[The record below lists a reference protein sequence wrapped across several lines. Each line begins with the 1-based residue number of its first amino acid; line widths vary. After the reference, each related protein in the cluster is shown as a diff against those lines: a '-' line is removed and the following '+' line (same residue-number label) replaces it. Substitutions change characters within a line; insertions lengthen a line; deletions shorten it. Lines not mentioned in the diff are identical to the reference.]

1 MFCSKTVFR
10 CFKTLERLG
19 DRITGAAG
27 PFFVGLAVILISAG
41 TICFFD
47 VVMPSLPYR
56 WLSGPICAFIAF
68 NLLMHYYFVVTTSPG
83 FVDAPPPV
91 AGRGFMWATPRN
103 ALTERPLTEGVR
115 WSNEFN
121 ITKAEATKCRK
132 CEQQKPEV
140 GVRFTTQLMSTWK
153 SERSHHCRVCNRCVL
168 KYDHHCPVRIN
179 QCVGLYNERHF
190 VLFMAYLCISTF
202 CFCILGYPQFFDALG
217 LTFKRDPWPH
227 HVPVL
232 LYIIEFILS
241 GVLCFAV
248 GIMLMFHLWTI
259 SQGETSVES
268 QDNEFYGRIA
278 KNRGEAFVNSYD
290 LGKIRNLQLF
300 FNIGRG
306 GYPFYT
312 LLFPFRILP
321 YTDGR
326 SWARREGLT
335 RHRGIRRGEELT
347 DEEDP

>member
-19 DRITGAAG
+19 DRVTGAAG

-47 VVMPSLPYR
+47 VVMPSLAYP
-56 WLSGPICAFIAF
+56 WLGGPICLLIAF
-68 NLLMHYYFVVTTSPG
+68 NLLVHYYLVVTTNPG
-83 FVDAPPPV
+83 FVEDLPRV
-91 AGRGFMWATPRN
+91 DGRGFLWATPRN
-103 ALTERPLTEGVR
+103 MLKERPLTEGVR
-115 WSNEFN
+115 WSTELNV
-121 ITKAEATKCRK
+121 TKAELTKCRK
-132 CEQQKPEV
+132 CGQQKP
-140 GVRFTTQLMSTWK
+140 
-153 SERSHHCRVCNRCVL
+153 ERSHHCRICNRCVL

-202 CFCILGYPQFFDALG
+202 CFCVLGYPQFFDALG

-232 LYIIEFILS
+232 MYIIEFILS

-248 GIMLMFHLWTI
+248 GIMLMFHLWSI
-259 SQGETSVES
+259 GHGETSVES
-268 QDNEFYGRIA
+268 QDNEFYSRMA

-290 LGKIRNLQLF
+290 LGISRNLRLF
-300 FNIGRG
+300 FNLGRG

-326 SWARREGLT
+326 SWARREGLS
-335 RHRGIRRGEELT
+335 RHRGIRMGEELT
-347 DEEDP
+347 DEEDL

>member
-1 MFCSKTVFR
+1 MFCIVQSNLFR

-19 DRITGAAG
+19 DRVTGAAG

-47 VVMPSLPYR
+47 VVMPSLAYP
-56 WLSGPICAFIAF
+56 WLGGPICLLIAF
-68 NLLMHYYFVVTTSPG
+68 NLLVHYYLVVTTNPG
-83 FVDAPPPV
+83 FVEDLPRG
-91 AGRGFMWATPRN
+91 AGKGFLWATPRN
-103 ALTERPLTEGVR
+103 MSKERPLTEGKVWTAKTR
-115 WSNEFN
+115 EVPSLSDMQSL
-121 ITKAEATKCRK
+121 R
-132 CEQQKPEV
+132 PEV
-140 GVRFTTQLMSTWK
+140 
-153 SERSHHCRVCNRCVL
+153 RSSL
-168 KYDHHCPVRIN
+168 SRIN

-190 VLFMAYLCISTF
+190 VLAYLCISTF
-202 CFCILGYPQFFDALG
+202 CFCVLGYPQFFDALG

-232 LYIIEFILS
+232 MYIIEFILS

-259 SQGETSVES
+259 GHGETSVES
-268 QDNEFYGRIA
+268 QDNEFYSRMA

-290 LGKIRNLQLF
+290 LGISRNLQLF
-300 FNIGRG
+300 FNLGRG

-312 LLFPFRILP
+312 LIFPFRILP

-326 SWARREGLT
+326 SWARREGLS
-335 RHRGIRRGEELT
+335 RHRGIRMGEELT
-347 DEEDP
+347 DEEDL

>member
-47 VVMPSLPYR
+47 VVMPSLAYP
-56 WLSGPICAFIAF
+56 WLGGPICLLIAF
-68 NLLMHYYFVVTTSPG
+68 NLLVHYYLVVTTNPG
-83 FVDAPPPV
+83 FVEDLPQV
-91 AGRGFMWATPRN
+91 AGKGFLWATPRN
-103 ALTERPLTEGVR
+103 MSKERPLMEGVR
-115 WSNEFN
+115 WSTELNV
-121 ITKAEATKCRK
+121 TKAELTKCRK
-132 CEQQKPEV
+132 CGQQKP
-140 GVRFTTQLMSTWK
+140 
-153 SERSHHCRVCNRCVL
+153 ERSHHCRICNRCVL

-202 CFCILGYPQFFDALG
+202 CFCVLGYPQFFDALG
-217 LTFKRDPWPH
+217 LTFKVNPWPH

-232 LYIIEFILS
+232 IYIIEFILS

-259 SQGETSVES
+259 GHGETSVES
-268 QDNEFYGRIA
+268 QDNEFYSRMA

-290 LGKIRNLQLF
+290 LGYVISRNLQLF
-300 FNIGRG
+300 FNLGRG

-312 LLFPFRILP
+312 LLFPFRVLP

-326 SWARREGLT
+326 SWARREGLS
-335 RHRGIRRGEELT
+335 RHRGIRMGEELT
-347 DEEDP
+347 DEEDL